1 MQAPILS
8 KFQQWLFVL
17 IDEEMSM
24 LKNLCVTAICT
35 LSMLGSSLPVSA
47 ENQNWYMQDIWKNNE
62 RAYQWYPDPNRPKQS
77 APAQRPEDQKPNELV
92 QFDLL
97 QKRLEESR
105 KVAIMN
111 PTEANLKTYIQLQEL
126 AMNQAATFT
135 DQWQRVIWQNP
146 DLDYSQRGRPI
157 NQVAQQ
163 TWDANRSQDKANAI
177 REIAKENG
185 ILFFY
190 RSDCPY
196 CHAMAPI
203 LKEFSMTYG
212 VNVMPVTL
220 DGGTISPFQNSLP
233 DNGIATRLGVKT
245 VPAIFVMETRSK
257 QFKPLAYGV
266 ISSSSL
272 EDRFL
277 AFSKPVGTMY

>member
-24 LKNLCVTAICT
+24 IKNLCVTAICT

>member
-1 MQAPILS
+1 M
-8 KFQQWLFVL
+8 KKV
-17 IDEEMSM
+17 
-24 LKNLCVTAICT
+24 CVTAICS
-35 LSMLGSSLPVSA
+35 LSILASSLNVFA
-47 ENQNWYMQDIWKNNE
+47 ENQNWYMQDIWKNND
-62 RAYQWYPDPNRPKQS
+62 RAYQWYPDPNRPKHA
-77 APAQRPEDQKPNELV
+77 APAQRTEDQKPNELV

-163 TWDANRSQDKANAI
+163 TWDANRSQDKARAI

-203 LKEFSMTYG
+203 LKEFSLTYG

-220 DGGTISPFQNSLP
+220 DGGTIAPFVNSLP

-245 VPAIFVMETRSK
+245 VPAIFVMETRTK

-266 ISSSSL
+266 IASSSL

>member
-1 MQAPILS
+1 M
-8 KFQQWLFVL
+8 
-17 IDEEMSM
+17 
-24 LKNLCVTAICT
+24 
-35 LSMLGSSLPVSA
+35 
-47 ENQNWYMQDIWKNNE
+47 
-62 RAYQWYPDPNRPKQS
+62 
-77 APAQRPEDQKPNELV
+77 
-92 QFDLL
+92 
-97 QKRLEESR
+97 
-105 KVAIMN
+105 
-111 PTEANLKTYIQLQEL
+111 
-126 AMNQAATFT
+126 
-135 DQWQRVIWQNP
+135 
-146 DLDYSQRGRPI
+146 DYSQRGRPI

-163 TWDANRSQDKANAI
+163 TWDANRSQDKARAI

-203 LKEFSMTYG
+203 LKEFSLTYG

-220 DGGTISPFQNSLP
+220 DGGTIAPFENSLP

-245 VPAIFVMETRSK
+245 VPAIFVMETRTK

-266 ISSSSL
+266 IASSSL

>member
-1 MQAPILS
+1 M
-8 KFQQWLFVL
+8 KKV
-17 IDEEMSM
+17 
-24 LKNLCVTAICT
+24 CVTAICS
-35 LSMLGSSLPVSA
+35 LSILASSLNVFA
-47 ENQNWYMQDIWKNNE
+47 ENQNWYMQDIWKNND
-62 RAYQWYPDPNRPKQS
+62 RAYQWYPDPNRPKHA
-77 APAQRPEDQKPNELV
+77 APAQRTEDQKPNELV

-163 TWDANRSQDKANAI
+163 TWDANRSQDKARAI

-203 LKEFSMTYG
+203 LKEFSVTYG

-220 DGGTISPFQNSLP
+220 DGGTIAPFENSLP

-245 VPAIFVMETRSK
+245 VPAIFVMETRTK

-266 ISSSSL
+266 IASSSL